1 MKKEFRPNRIIFFS
15 FIVLCLLVLM
25 MIISIALSK
34 PSFIELTVIK
44 SSNESSSYDI
54 ENALENGGKI
64 SMNFSD
70 QEKLRENLKEYGW
83 GLKEVNGDEYL
94 FIKYKKNEPEGSK
107 K

>member
-34 PSFIELTVIK
+34 PSFMELTVIK

-70 QEKLRENLKEYGW
+70 QEKLRKNLKEYGW

-107 K
+107 Q

>member
-1 MKKEFRPNRIIFFS
+1 MKKESRPNKIIFFS

-25 MIISIALSK
+25 TIVAIALSK
-34 PSFIELTVIK
+34 PSFIELVVIK

-54 ENALENGGKI
+54 ENALENGGRI

-70 QEKLRENLKEYGW
+70 QEKLREDLEEYGW

-107 K
+107 Q

>member
-1 MKKEFRPNRIIFFS
+1 MKKEFRPNKIIFFS

-25 MIISIALSK
+25 MVVAIALSK
-34 PSFIELTVIK
+34 PGFIELVVIK

-54 ENALENGGKI
+54 ENALENGGRI

-70 QEKLRENLKEYGW
+70 QEKLREDLKEYGW
-83 GLKEVNGDEYL
+83 GLKEVNGDESL

-107 K
+107 Q